1 MLTAKKKIS
10 TRDAIPTSKSADFLY
25 RAQEWFTSNSKIVG
39 GVALG
44 IAALVIIGYLYS
56 SGQAADDI
64 AANRELR
71 RVQEFYQQQQYKIA
85 IAGDPAQGIMGL
97 EEITEKY
104 SGTPTAE
111 IAMIYLGNAYL
122 YSGDLEKAMATFEDA
137 SPGTEMLEAAALAG
151 QAAVLEAREQYAD
164 AAELFERAARTFDN
178 EVLKNERMLAAGRDY
193 ALAGDMERAREMLEA
208 VSESKNQQYKQDA
221 DQLMAQFGLN

>member
-1 MLTAKKKIS
+1 VLTAKKKIS

>member
-10 TRDAIPTSKSADFLY
+10 SRDAIPTSKSADFYY
-25 RAQEWFTSNSKIVG
+25 RAQEWFLSNTKIVG

-44 IAALVIIGYLYS
+44 LAALIIIGYLYT

-71 RVQEFYQQQQYKIA
+71 KVQEFYQQQQYKIA
-85 IAGDPAQGIMGL
+85 IAGDPAQGVMGL
-97 EEITEKY
+97 EEITQKFG
-104 SGTPTAE
+104 GTPTAE

-122 YSGDLEKAMATFEDA
+122 YSGDLEKAMATFDDA

-151 QAAVLEAREQYAD
+151 RAAVHEAREEYAE

-178 EVLKNERMLAAGRDY
+178 EVLANERMLAAGRDY
-193 ALAGDMERAREMLEA
+193 ALAGDMESAREMLET
-208 VSESKNQQYKQDA
+208 VGESKNQQYKQEA
-221 DQLMAQFGLN
+221 EQLMAKYGLD